1 MSFGAACVP
10 AVGTPGR
17 PSATFHEPAR
27 LDPPD
32 SAPEGIPIV
41 TSQRTL
47 WLAAPRGFCAGV
59 DRAIDIV
66 DMALQVYGAPIYV
79 RHEIVHNRHVVED
92 LRLKGAIFTDDL
104 ADVPAGAVVIFS
116 AHGVSP
122 AVRAEARER
131 GLRALDATCPLVTK
145 VHLEALRYA
154 KDGYSIVMIGH
165 RQHVEVIG
173 TMGEAPEAIVV
184 CETVAEV
191 EALELPDPSRVAYI
205 TQTTLSLDDCA
216 AMVAALKRRYPLV
229 KEPTKDDI
237 CYATQNRQNAVKVMA
252 PKCATVLVVG
262 APASSNANRLV
273 EVAAVLGSK
282 AYLIESAEDIQPEW
296 LVGDVGLT
304 AGASTPEEIV
314 QACVRRVCE
323 LGDFKVEEFRLVEE
337 RIMFPL
343 PGELLNAAARKGVA
357 VAAGNERAA
366 ERAAVEFKITHH

>member
-1 MSFGAACVP
+1 MIPS
-10 AVGTPGR
+10 PG
-17 PSATFHEPAR
+17 ST
-27 LDPPD
+27 
-32 SAPEGIPIV
+32 
-41 TSQRTL
+41 RTL

-79 RHEIVHNRHVVED
+79 RHEIVHNRHVVEE
-92 LRLKGAIFTDDL
+92 LRQKGAVFTDDL
-104 ADVPAGAVVIFS
+104 NDVPRGSVVIFS

-131 GLRALDATCPLVTK
+131 GLKALDATCPLVTK

-154 KDGYSIVMIGH
+154 KEGYTIVLVGH

-173 TMGEAPEAIVV
+173 TMGEAPDAIVV
-184 CETVAEV
+184 CESVAEV
-191 EALELPDPSRVAYI
+191 EQLALPNPDKVAYI

-216 AMVAALKRRYPLV
+216 AIVGALKRRYPKV
-229 KEPTKDDI
+229 REPAKDDI

-252 PKCATVLVVG
+252 PKCSTVLVVG

-273 EVAAVLGSK
+273 EVAAALGAS
-282 AYLIESAEDIQPEW
+282 AYLIESAEDIRPEW

-304 AGASTPEEIV
+304 AGASTPEAVV
-314 QACVRRVCE
+314 QACVQRVCE
-323 LGDFKVEEFRLVEE
+323 LGSFRVEPFQLVEE

-343 PGELLNAAARKGVA
+343 PGELLAVAQEKGVA
-357 VAAGNERAA
+357 VSAGNERAA
-366 ERAAVEFKITHH
+366 ERAAVEFKIRHH